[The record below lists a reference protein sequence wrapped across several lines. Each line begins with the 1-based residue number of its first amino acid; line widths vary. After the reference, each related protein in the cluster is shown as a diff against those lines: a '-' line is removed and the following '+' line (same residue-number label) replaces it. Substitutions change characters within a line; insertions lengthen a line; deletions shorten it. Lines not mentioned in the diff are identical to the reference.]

1 MFNSDF
7 CPLKLGETQS
17 ATRVNQSVRGAE
29 YLFANKSSA
38 DGTPLDGR
46 QRVMAVVK
54 NASGGAL
61 LPGTVVVFKSSAPGW
76 EINGNAAV
84 GTRGDGVVDPT
95 LPAAGVA
102 NGDCFLMV
110 VEGPTNFVSDGA
122 GVLAFGNKL
131 VVGATG
137 GRVKIQVAAPADETA
152 VMVQVNSA
160 VGYAEAAA
168 AAVAG
173 TVFAGYFQRA

>member
-1 MFNSDF
+1 MLGSNM
-7 CPLKLGETQS
+7 CPIKLGETQS
-17 ATRVNQSVRGAE
+17 AARVHQGQRGAIYE
-29 YLFANKSSA
+29 FANKA
-38 DGTPLDGR
+38 TATGDPTDGR
-46 QRVMAVVK
+46 SRFMALVK

-61 LPGTVVVFKSSAPGW
+61 LPGTLVSFKSSGPGW
-76 EINGNAAV
+76 EINGNTAV
-84 GTRGDGVVDPT
+84 GGRADGVVDHT

-110 VEGPTNFVSDGA
+110 IEGPTKMVSDGA

-152 VMVQVNSA
+152 AMVQVNSA
-160 VGYAEAAA
+160 CGYAEGAATN
-168 AAVAG
+168 VAG
-173 TVFAGYFQRA
+173 TVLDGYFQRA